1 MNEVIGE
8 AVIIIDHQ
16 DHGRNPLSLP
26 LI

>member
-1 MNEVIGE
+1 MNKVIGK